1 MHVSARNHATIKYGF
16 GPDGVY
22 HWDNIG
28 FDGPVVAGGRAYE
41 IPDNTTSGTYNSQT
55 IRNLGYMLLD
65 GTTGKPAGI
74 YDPVNRLSP
83 FQFHGVNRER
93 NGHGPPER

>member
-1 MHVSARNHATIKYGF
+1 MHISARNHATIKYGF

-28 FDGPVVAGGRAYE
+28 FDGPVAAAGRAYE
-41 IPDNTTSGTYNSQT
+41 IPDNTTSGTYNSQA

-74 YDPVNRLSP
+74 YDPVNQL
-83 FQFHGVNRER
+83 
-93 NGHGPPER
+93 